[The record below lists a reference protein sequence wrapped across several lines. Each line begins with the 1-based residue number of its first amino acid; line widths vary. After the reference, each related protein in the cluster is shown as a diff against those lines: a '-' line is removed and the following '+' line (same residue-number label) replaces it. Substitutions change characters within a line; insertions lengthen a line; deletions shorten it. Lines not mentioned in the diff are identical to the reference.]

1 MTKIKSIWQVVR
13 EYWER
18 GKAGFALFLISLF
31 VNIYGYIAL
40 NFELAQGWKGH
51 VSIQNVMKD
60 VSSFVPVGGALVG
73 MIIGGIDFMML
84 LADFIQARREKKLAA
99 AVAAA
104 TEEATEKGMAVGIAK
119 GIAEGRAKGIAEG
132 RAEGRAE
139 VYREIEAWNRRRKE
153 AEEQGVEFT
162 EPPPTQPKQTSS
174 D

>member
-60 VSSFVPVGGALVG
+60 ISSFVPVGGALVG

-104 TEEATEKGMAVGIAK
+104 TEEATEKGMAEGIAK
-119 GIAEGRAKGIAEG
+119 GIAKGI
-132 RAEGRAE
+132 AEGRAE

-162 EPPPTQPKQTSS
+162 EPPPMQPKQTSS